1 MLQSVL
7 DGEETLLQSGA
18 VMSSVR
24 TTTARARIRPDIK
37 SEAES
42 ILHALGLSASTAFD
56 LFYRQIIMN
65 RGLPFDVR
73 IPNET
78 TVKAVEAARKGR
90 GDKFATPNALFK
102 DLGI

>member
-1 MLQSVL
+1 
-7 DGEETLLQSGA
+7 
-18 VMSSVR
+18 MSSVK

-42 ILHALGLSASTAFD
+42 ILHDLGLSVSTAFE

-73 IPNET
+73 IPNKT
-78 TVKAVEAARKGR
+78 TLKAIENARKGR
-90 GDKFATPNALFK
+90 GKKFATPDALFK
-102 DLGI
+102 NLGI

>member
-1 MLQSVL
+1 
-7 DGEETLLQSGA
+7 
-18 VMSSVR
+18 MSSVK

-37 SEAES
+37 NEAES
-42 ILHALGLSASTAFD
+42 ILHELGLSVSTAFD

-78 TVKAVEAARKGR
+78 TRKAIENARKGQVE
-90 GDKFATPNALFK
+90 KFANAEALFK

>member
-1 MLQSVL
+1 
-7 DGEETLLQSGA
+7 
-18 VMSSVR
+18 MSLAK

-37 SEAES
+37 NEAES
-42 ILHALGLSASTAFD
+42 IIRELGLSVSKAFE

-65 RGLPFDVR
+65 RGLPFDLR

-78 TVKAVEAARKGR
+78 TVKAIENARKRR
-90 GDKFATPNALFK
+90 GGKFATTDALFK

>member
-1 MLQSVL
+1 
-7 DGEETLLQSGA
+7 
-18 VMSSVR
+18 MSSVK

-42 ILHALGLSASTAFD
+42 IIHDLGLSVSTAFE

-73 IPNET
+73 IPNKT
-78 TVKAVEAARKGR
+78 TLKAIENARKGR
-90 GDKFATPNALFK
+90 GEKFATPDALFK

>member
-1 MLQSVL
+1 
-7 DGEETLLQSGA
+7 
-18 VMSSVR
+18 MSSAK
-24 TTTARARIRPDIK
+24 TAMARARIRPDIK

-42 ILHALGLSASTAFD
+42 IIHDLGLSVSTAFE

-73 IPNET
+73 IPNAIT
-78 TVKAVEAARKGR
+78 WKAIENARKGL
-90 GDKFATPNALFK
+90 GDKFATTDALFK

>member
-1 MLQSVL
+1 
-7 DGEETLLQSGA
+7 
-18 VMSSVR
+18 MSSIK

-37 SEAES
+37 NEAES
-42 ILHALGLSASTAFD
+42 ILHELGLSVSTAFD
-56 LFYRQIIMN
+56 LFYRQIILN

-78 TVKAVEAARKGR
+78 TRKAIEDARKGH
-90 GDKFATPNALFK
+90 GEKFANAEALFK

>member
-1 MLQSVL
+1 MQ
-7 DGEETLLQSGA
+7 
-18 VMSSVR
+18 MSSVK

-37 SEAES
+37 NEAES
-42 ILHALGLSASTAFD
+42 ILHELGLSVSTAFD

-78 TVKAVEAARKGR
+78 TRKAIENARKGQVE
-90 GDKFATPNALFK
+90 KFANAEALFK

>member
-1 MLQSVL
+1 
-7 DGEETLLQSGA
+7 
-18 VMSSVR
+18 MSSVK
-24 TTTARARIRPDIK
+24 TTTARARIRPEIK

-42 ILHALGLSASTAFD
+42 IIHDLGLSVSTAFE
-56 LFYRQIIMN
+56 LFYRQIILN

-78 TVKAVEAARKGR
+78 TRRSIEDARKGHGER
-90 GDKFATPNALFK
+90 FAHTGALFK

>member
-1 MLQSVL
+1 
-7 DGEETLLQSGA
+7 
-18 VMSSVR
+18 MSSVK

-42 ILHALGLSASTAFD
+42 IIHDLGLSVSAAFE

-73 IPNET
+73 IPNKT
-78 TVKAVEAARKGR
+78 TLKAIQNARKGR
-90 GDKFATPNALFK
+90 GEKFATPDALFK

>member
-1 MLQSVL
+1 
-7 DGEETLLQSGA
+7 
-18 VMSSVR
+18 MSSVK

-42 ILHALGLSASTAFD
+42 IIHELGLSVSTAFE

-78 TVKAVEAARKGR
+78 TLKAIEDARKGH
-90 GDKFATPNALFK
+90 GGKFATTDALFK

>member
-1 MLQSVL
+1 
-7 DGEETLLQSGA
+7 
-18 VMSSVR
+18 MSSVK

-42 ILHALGLSASTAFD
+42 IIHDLGLSVSTAFE

-73 IPNET
+73 IPNKT
-78 TVKAVEAARKGR
+78 TLKAVENARKGR
-90 GDKFATPNALFK
+90 GQKFATPDALFK